1 MPRRVRHLL
10 LPLAAIAAV
19 ASIAAPAQAAP
30 DLARNFKL
38 SGQPQRIAQGPD
50 GNIWVTISG
59 SSEGNELARIKPSG
73 KLKEFDLPGVTNP
86 TGVGRGKGS
95 LWLTQSNGVVE
106 VPPKSPTDADPTAIG
121 GLTPQEITG
130 GPNDRIY
137 TVSNDQF
144 ISFDPNDPAG
154 FTDETIPGMGARGI
168 IGSAGKLWIAD
179 FGGQRIVRAS
189 PDGLNTKF
197 FNTDGNPRQVAAGA
211 NKVVAYTDPGTDPH
225 TVGRIVNNDI
235 KKTKAPNT
243 DATGI
248 TKGGDGN
255 WWTANSVS
263 HDIGR
268 LTTGG
273 KYKRFDVLPNNADAR
288 YIAAGKNGTLYVAL
302 TQDKKVSLIKGVG

>member
-1 MPRRVRHLL
+1 MPRHLRQLL
-10 LPLAAIAAV
+10 LPLAAIAAL
-19 ASIAAPAQAAP
+19 ASIPAPAYAAP

-38 SGQPQRIAQGPD
+38 SGEPQRIALGPD
-50 GNIWVTISG
+50 RNIWVTISG

-86 TGVGRGKGS
+86 IGVGKGKGS
-95 LWLTQSNGVVE
+95 LWLTQLNGVVE
-106 VPPKSPTDADPTAIG
+106 VPTNSPTDADPTAIG
-121 GLTPQEITG
+121 GLSPQEITG
-130 GPNDRIY
+130 GPDDRIY

-144 ISFDPNDPAG
+144 ISFDPDDPGG
-154 FTDETIPGMGARGI
+154 FTDETINGMGARGI

-179 FGGQRIVRAS
+179 FGGQRIVRVG
-189 PDGLNTKF
+189 PGGLNPKF
-197 FNTDGNPRQVAAGA
+197 FNTNGNPRQVAAGA
-211 NKVVAYTDPGTDPH
+211 NQVVAYTDPGTDPH
-225 TVGRIVNNDI
+225 TVGRIVNGDV

-255 WWTANSVS
+255 WWTANPNT

-273 KYKRFDVLPNNADAR
+273 GYKRFDVLPNNADAR